1 MKCGEAWID
10 WSTATVKVTSDP
22 RSNWLTVDV
31 AGSPGSH
38 WGTAFKSIAMA
49 HNQRRAGKW
58 GDVSL
63 GAQGGTVVHVDAV
76 RPGAEAEL
84 KVQLDRLAKQA
95 SEIAIPKEEREEEL
109 RAEKHAKA
117 QQQANEATEM
127 QERFRAA

>member
-1 MKCGEAWID
+1 MKRGEAWID
-10 WSTATVKVTSDP
+10 WSTAIIKETSDP
-22 RSNWLTVDV
+22 KSNWLTVDV
-31 AGSPGSH
+31 AGSPGTH
-38 WGTAFKSIAMA
+38 WGTAFKNFVMS

-58 GDVSL
+58 GEVSL

-84 KVQLDRLAKQA
+84 KVQLDHLAKQA

-117 QQQANEATEM
+117 LQRANEATEM